1 MMTNSEEIGSKSKK
15 IIWLLQSMLQVPMP
29 DLDLVL
35 SDFEKDQLIA
45 EIDHNREVYAVALVK
60 EAWDRNFH
68 LQKKSN

>member
-1 MMTNSEEIGSKSKK
+1 MMTNSEEIGSKSTM

-45 EIDHNREVYAVALVK
+45 EVDHNQEVYAVAPIK

-68 LQKKSN
+68 FKKKSN